1 VTPDQIW
8 LELTNL
14 SSSSAFWQVL
24 GSDQFELGCSC
35 SHTHEHEINNEKQRQ
50 IKADIDTAC
59 TNIFETPT
67 KEDLTLIFALL
78 RMQDQIA
85 MGKNFTSKR
94 TLNFAKNHQITF
106 EAEGIKIGG
115 ESLEMADAAEFLR
128 EKYSLNNTSEK
139 IAAIRQGQESN
150 FSKLQNILDV
160 SWQDFVNEPLMRN
173 SRRLYQNLPSLSTVL
188 LTLGTA
194 QMILR
199 SFDQQQTADEFRD
212 NVGAATEAAAFFVV
226 ANGLVENLSH
236 SFILAAPAFGA
247 TLAYD
252 KVRKYFGEENEDKEE
267 PAHGIP
273 TPKFNLDSTFG
284 ATRNYQKE
292 IEILQK
298 VQGFL
303 EQEELWVG
311 LRKWQTKHQDNQ
323 IENNLKTAVAELTI
337 DLTQRAA
344 FGDSILI
351 EKHGQNLSDTL
362 HLLKSL
368 SEVYAKE
375 GTAGELNSLISE
387 FAETFA
393 HSGILLND
401 PSKNAREAGFCCRAH
416 HRLVGFDERIAESL
430 PHLPSGSQV
439 ALAGLVIGGIY
450 AAKQIYEA
458 ATGEKEIYSDYVTD
472 FPDHLFNWLQLGQM
486 YQNIGGDASLSQ
498 PFRDFFASF
507 NLAENSTH
515 LGIAIAPFVA
525 YSQLGSKMFEGIT
538 HRAENLSSYL
548 SNSAGFYF
556 DKVNSWLGRELEV
569 IPETISNP
577 PQDIEM
583 GVQSNVVSHSTI
595 NLEVDPEQKPQS
607 ASKPKQKRRKKKEEN
622 PQITTNESLPDS
634 KVTNS
639 EPQTT
644 VRLSRTRIARS
655 EIDEEFL
662 KFDSSESEGEESK
675 KAQRLKGFG
684 KKSQKVEKTFKS
696 N

>member
-1 VTPDQIW
+1 MTPDQIW

-35 SHTHEHEINNEKQRQ
+35 SHVHEHQINNEKQQQ
-50 IKADIDTAC
+50 IKADIETAC
-59 TNIFETPT
+59 TNIFETPS

-78 RMQDQIA
+78 RMQDQVA

-94 TLNFAKNHQITF
+94 TLDFAKNHQITF
-106 EAEGIKIGG
+106 EAEGIKIDG

-128 EKYSLNNTSEK
+128 QKYSLNNTGEK
-139 IAAIRQGQESN
+139 IAAIRQGQENN

-160 SWQDFVNEPLMRN
+160 AWQDFVNEPLMRN
-173 SRRLYQNLPSLSTVL
+173 SRSLYQNLPSLSTVL

-252 KVRKYFGEENEDKEE
+252 KIRKYFGEDEVEE
-267 PAHGIP
+267 VAATQAPA
-273 TPKFNLDSTFG
+273 PKFNLDSSFG

-298 VQGFL
+298 TQGFL

-323 IENNLKTAVAELTI
+323 IENNLKTAVSELI
-337 DLTQRAA
+337 GDLRQRAA

-351 EKHGQNLSDTL
+351 EKHGQNLSDSL

-375 GTAGELNSLISE
+375 GAAGELNSLISE

-416 HRLVGFDERIAESL
+416 HRLVGFDERIVESL

-439 ALAGLVIGGIY
+439 ALAGLVIGVIY

-458 ATGEKEIYSDYVTD
+458 TTGEKEIYSDYVTD
-472 FPDHLFNWLQLGQM
+472 FPDHLFSWLQLGQM

-525 YSQLGSKMFEGIT
+525 YSQLGSKMFEGIA

-548 SNSAGFYF
+548 SSSAGFYF
-556 DKVNSWLGRELEV
+556 DKVNSWFGRELEV
-569 IPETISNP
+569 APVTNL

-583 GVQSNVVSHSTI
+583 GVQSNVVSRSTI

-622 PQITTNESLPDS
+622 PQTTTSEPLPDL

-675 KAQRLKGFG
+675 KAQRLKEFG
-684 KKSQKVEKTFKS
+684 KRTAKGRGDF
-696 N
+696 

>member
-1 VTPDQIW
+1 MTPNQIW

-14 SSSSAFWQVL
+14 SSSSAFWQAL

-35 SHTHEHEINNEKQRQ
+35 GHTHEHEINNEKQRQ
-50 IKADIDTAC
+50 IKADIDAAC
-59 TNIFETPT
+59 TNIFATPT
-67 KEDLTLIFALL
+67 KEDLTLILALL

-94 TLNFAKNHQITF
+94 TLGFAKNHGITF
-106 EAEGIKIGG
+106 EAEGIKIAG
-115 ESLEMADAAEFLR
+115 EPLAMPDAAEFLR

-150 FSKLQNILDV
+150 FAKLQNILDV

-173 SRRLYQNLPSLSTVL
+173 SRSLYQNLPSLSTVL

-199 SFDQQQTADEFRD
+199 SFNQQQTADEVRD
-212 NVGAATEAAAFFVV
+212 NIGAATEAAVFFVV
-226 ANGLVENLSH
+226 ANGLIENLSH

-252 KVRKYFGEENEDKEE
+252 KVRKYFREDEAEEV
-267 PAHGIP
+267 PAP
-273 TPKFNLDSTFG
+273 QAPAPKFNLDSTFVT
-284 ATRNYQKE
+284 ARNYQKE
-292 IEILQK
+292 IRILEK
-298 VQGFL
+298 VQPFL
-303 EQEELWVG
+303 DKEELWVG
-311 LRKWQTKHQDNQ
+311 LRKWQTKHQYNQ
-323 IENNLKTAVAELTI
+323 TENNLKTAI
-337 DLTQRAA
+337 PDLIGNLRQRAA

-375 GTAGELNSLISE
+375 NNAGELNSLIDE
-387 FAETFA
+387 FVETFA

-439 ALAGLVIGGIY
+439 ALAGLVISGIY

-472 FPDHLFNWLQLGQM
+472 FPDHLFDWLQLGQM

-515 LGIAIAPFVA
+515 LGIAIAPFLA
-525 YSQLGSKMFEGIT
+525 YSQLGSKMFEGIL
-538 HRAENLSSYL
+538 RRSENLAAYF
-548 SNSAGFYF
+548 SNSAGYYF
-556 DKVNSWLGRELEV
+556 DKVYSLLPNRNSAY
-569 IPETISNP
+569 II
-577 PQDIEM
+577 
-583 GVQSNVVSHSTI
+583 H
-595 NLEVDPEQKPQS
+595 PEQPATMVATS
-607 ASKPKQKRRKKKEEN
+607 GVA
-622 PQITTNESLPDS
+622 ISLSGQAYVINDQER
-634 KVTNS
+634 NS
-639 EPQTT
+639 
-644 VRLSRTRIARS
+644 
-655 EIDEEFL
+655 
-662 KFDSSESEGEESK
+662 
-675 KAQRLKGFG
+675 
-684 KKSQKVEKTFKS
+684 
-696 N
+696 

>member
-1 VTPDQIW
+1 MTPDQIW

-35 SHTHEHEINNEKQRQ
+35 SYTHEHEINNEKQQQ
-50 IKADIDTAC
+50 IKADIETAC

-94 TLNFAKNHQITF
+94 TLDFAKNHQITF
-106 EAEGIKIGG
+106 EAKGIKISD
-115 ESLEMADAAEFLR
+115 ESVEMADAAKFLR
-128 EKYSLNNTSEK
+128 QKYSLNNTSEK

-173 SRRLYQNLPSLSTVL
+173 SQSLYQNLPSLSTVL

-199 SFDQQQTADEFRD
+199 SFDQQQTADEVRD

-236 SFILAAPAFGA
+236 SFVLAAPAFGA

-252 KVRKYFGEENEDKEE
+252 RIRKSFLRENDAAEE
-267 PAHGIP
+267 PARRMP
-273 TPKFNLDSTFG
+273 EPKCNLDYGFG
-284 ATRNYQKE
+284 AARNYQKE

-298 VQGFL
+298 AQGFL

-311 LRKWQTKHQDNQ
+311 LQKWQTKHQDNQ
-323 IENNLKTAVAELTI
+323 IENDLKTAIPELI
-337 DLTQRAA
+337 GDLRQRAA

-458 ATGEKEIYSDYVTD
+458 TTGEKEIYSDYVTD
-472 FPDHLFNWLQLGQM
+472 FPDHLFDWLQLGQM

-525 YSQLGSKMFEGIT
+525 YSKLGSKMFEGIA

-556 DKVNSWLGRELEV
+556 DKVSAWFGSRAENPSSL
-569 IPETISNP
+569 IPTTAPEIEAR
-577 PQDIEM
+577 DIET
-583 GVQSNVVSHSTI
+583 GLQQRSESLTSPAEIFVDLN
-595 NLEVDPEQKPQS
+595 EVAETKVTDEFFFKPKKLPRDQIDPEFF
-607 ASKPKQKRRKKKEEN
+607 
-622 PQITTNESLPDS
+622 ESD
-634 KVTNS
+634 
-639 EPQTT
+639 
-644 VRLSRTRIARS
+644 
-655 EIDEEFL
+655 
-662 KFDSSESEGEESK
+662 SESESNDPKKSPRSK
-675 KAQRLKGFG
+675 KIERLTEWRN
-684 KKSQKVEKTFKS
+684 KSR
-696 N
+696 